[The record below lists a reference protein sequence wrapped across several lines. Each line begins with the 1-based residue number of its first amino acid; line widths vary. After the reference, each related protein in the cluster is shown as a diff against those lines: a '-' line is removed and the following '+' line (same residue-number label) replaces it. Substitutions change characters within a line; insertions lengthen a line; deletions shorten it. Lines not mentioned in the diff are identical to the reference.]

1 MAAVG
6 IASSCGGVRG
16 EVGEAEYRD
25 TPAFFST
32 LWGAVGFNGGMTPDA
47 SIVGSRF
54 LRGLLALFVILGAG
68 GPVGS
73 EADAAPPLVVETWNI
88 RCDNPGDGIHAWP
101 HRRNDVLTHLRD
113 SRADIIGL
121 QEALPHQL
129 AVIIS
134 GLEGHGSFG
143 RGRERDAARGEA
155 VPIFWRRDRWRLD
168 PDHAT
173 HFWLSETPEVPGSM
187 SWKTACTRMVT
198 MVRLLPVGTS
208 GDRGPIWVC
217 NLHLDHQSAEA
228 RTKGAALVRRRMA
241 SRPRGMR
248 EEPVVIL
255 GDFNATPGSPPV
267 ETLLA
272 AGDDGAF
279 VDAWRAIDDRPEEAS
294 GSTWNGWNADTR
306 ERRID
311 YVLVRGLTVRA
322 ARIMRPTN
330 DAGPLSDHWPLRA
343 TLDFTPDVDS
353 ASE

>member
-1 MAAVG
+1 M
-6 IASSCGGVRG
+6 S
-16 EVGEAEYRD
+16 
-25 TPAFFST
+25 
-32 LWGAVGFNGGMTPDA
+32 PDA
-47 SIVGSRF
+47 CIVGSRF
-54 LRGLLALFVILGAG
+54 LRGVLAFFVILGAA
-68 GPVGS
+68 GPLGS
-73 EADAAPPLVVETWNI
+73 ESDAAPPLVVETWNI
-88 RCDNPGDGIHAWP
+88 RYDNPGDGIHAWT
-101 HRRNDVLTHLRD
+101 HRRDAVITHLRD
-113 SRADIIGL
+113 SKADIIGL

-129 AVIIS
+129 AAVIS
-134 GLEGHGSFG
+134 GLEGHGSFS
-143 RGRERDAARGEA
+143 RGREGDASRGEA

-228 RTKGAALVRRRMA
+228 RVKGAALVRRRIA
-241 SRPRGMR
+241 SRPPMMQ

-272 AGDDGAF
+272 AGEEGVF
-279 VDAWRAIDDRPEEAS
+279 VDAWTRIEDRLRDAPR
-294 GSTWNGWNADTR
+294 STWNGWDAEAR
-306 ERRID
+306 GRRID
-311 YVLVRGLTVRA
+311 YILVRGLTVRA
-322 ARIMRPTN
+322 ARIMRATN
-330 DAGPLSDHWPLRA
+330 DAGPLSDHWPVRA
-343 TLDFTPDVDS
+343 TLDFAPDVES